1 LPVFIEFSRCICA
14 YSNAKFELFKYR
26 SAGVREYW
34 IVNPIGKIVQIYIF
48 EGEEDANIYTFDD
61 EIPVYIFEGLT
72 VKISDLLQ

>member
-1 LPVFIEFSRCICA
+1 M
-14 YSNAKFELFKYR
+14 
-26 SAGVREYW
+26 
-34 IVNPIGKIVQIYIF
+34 NPIGKIVQIYIF